1 MDMTDKDNILIEDFF
16 KQAAQQQ
23 IEDNG
28 FTKRVM
34 KNLPESPQE
43 KAHRLSLLWTA
54 FCVVLSV
61 VLFFVFG
68 GWGALK
74 ASILV
79 AVQGVLTSLS
89 VFLTTAPTTEVPL
102 NPVVLL
108 LVAAFVLIY
117 LPYRTYR
124 KLSAALYTRC
134 DDSTGCTA
142 PAVPRVVWR

>member
-1 MDMTDKDNILIEDFF
+1 MDMTDKDNVLIEDFF
-16 KQAAQQQ
+16 KQAAAQQ

-28 FTKRVM
+28 FTERVM
-34 KNLPESPQE
+34 MNLPESQVE
-43 KAHRLSLLWTA
+43 KVHRLSLLWTV
-54 FCVVLSV
+54 FCVVMSV

-68 GWGALK
+68 GWQALK
-74 ASILV
+74 ASIMV

-89 VFLTTAPTTEVPL
+89 VFLTTAPTTEIPL

-124 KLSAALYTRC
+124 KLSAAL
-134 DDSTGCTA
+134 
-142 PAVPRVVWR
+142 